1 MDEVM
6 VTVNVKANFKG
17 RVKFRVLEKVNV
29 IHYHRK
35 CQGKCQRSVNVKI
48 YGNVRIQG
56 QSPLMFK
63 SNQSK
68 VSHRVMN
75 KVSAFKVILLI
86 SFKVSQGEVKVKLQ
100 VIYMDIVKLKV
111 IVGINII
118 IKGELKS
125 G

>member
-1 MDEVM
+1 
-6 VTVNVKANFKG
+6 
-17 RVKFRVLEKVNV
+17 
-29 IHYHRK
+29 
-35 CQGKCQRSVNVKI
+35 
-48 YGNVRIQG
+48 
-56 QSPLMFK
+56 
-63 SNQSK
+63 
-68 VSHRVMN
+68 MN